1 MTKTKYVDF
10 MKTERVGVFSVEK
23 KVEIG
28 AKVNCFF
35 FTEKI
40 QSIVKN
46 YESDRLQMASR
57 AGIFA

>member
-1 MTKTKYVDF
+1 
-10 MKTERVGVFSVEK
+10 MKTERVGVFSVAK

-28 AKVNCFF
+28 AKVNCFVLF

-40 QSIVKN
+40 QSMVKN
-46 YESDRLQMASR
+46 YESERLQMASR

>member
-1 MTKTKYVDF
+1 

-28 AKVNCFF
+28 AKVNCFVF

-40 QSIVKN
+40 QTMVKN
-46 YESDRLQMASR
+46 YESDRLQMASSP
-57 AGIFA
+57 GIFA